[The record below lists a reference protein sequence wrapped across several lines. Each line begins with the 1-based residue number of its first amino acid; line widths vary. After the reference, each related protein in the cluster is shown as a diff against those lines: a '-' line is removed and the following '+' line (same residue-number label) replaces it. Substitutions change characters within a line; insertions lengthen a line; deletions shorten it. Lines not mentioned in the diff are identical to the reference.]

1 MGDVHLVDGI
11 ADIPHGVA
19 RHILDKVIHAG
30 LDGGS
35 NGQRDRAKGDE
46 CNQEKMETG
55 GCGSC
60 VDGDEVRMKKCRR
73 S

>member
-30 LDGGS
+30 LEWSSS
-35 NGQRDRAKGDE
+35 NGQWDRAKRDE
-46 CNQEKMETG
+46 CNQKKMETG
-55 GCGSC
+55 GWGL
-60 VDGDEVRMKKCRR
+60 VLTVMR
-73 S
+73 